1 MFDDTDDTATV
12 EGLSGFAAMGLTVV
26 RCCAAVAL
34 FTPPV
39 VIDARVRWDSVR
51 QGCRRAVCSRRAPL

>member
-34 FTPPV
+34 FTPP
-39 VIDARVRWDSVR
+39 
-51 QGCRRAVCSRRAPL
+51 